1 MKKGWLFSL
10 LGIFL
15 CLLMLGGVTINS
27 IYRVQR
33 HGKLINYTGIVRGAS
48 QKLVKMELNG
58 TQGDDLIVYIDDI
71 IDSLQSGSGVYDLPL
86 PDDENYQKELKKTD
100 EAWEQLKIK
109 IYDARE
115 NEADAQIKERLMMD
129 SENFFNTTNDMVF
142 AAESFT
148 EQHAQRLMLLDVIMF
163 FSVMALWVFIFM
175 TNIRKILRL
184 ETSNR
189 ELKDSAGRDS
199 LTKAYTLEYFILR
212 AKELISVHTDVNY
225 ALFYVD
231 FSDFKYIN
239 DVFGYASGDDML
251 KHYASLLIKDK
262 DNGEL
267 VGRINADN
275 FIILRHYRNRSEL
288 TRRQSAVDSAI
299 REYMRSHLEKQSLSI
314 CCGICCLEDVDEKL
328 NLNELLN
335 RANFARK
342 MVKNGHELNNYCFY
356 DESIRQH
363 LLEEKSIESGM
374 EEALNSHLFEVYYQ
388 PKVCVQT
395 GEIAG
400 AEALVRWRTKKGT
413 LLLPD
418 QFIPVFEKNR
428 TIPQL
433 DQYVFEAVC
442 AWLRKL
448 LNEGKPVLPVSIN
461 VSRLQ
466 FCNTDFVETYAAIKK
481 RYDLPAGLLEIEF
494 TETVMFDNWERLT
507 SIVDQLHASGF
518 TCSIDDFGKGYSSL
532 GMFKNLNV
540 DVLKIDALFFQQLE
554 QDEKDRLLVENI
566 IQLVRQFG
574 VKTVA
579 EGIETKEQ
587 VSILKQMRCDYIQG
601 YVNYKP
607 MPQKEYEKLLVQTFR
622 IPGKEQVKKV
632 CAV

>member
-15 CLLMLGGVTINS
+15 CLILLGGVTINS
-27 IYRVQR
+27 IYRIQR
-33 HGKLINYTGIVRGAS
+33 HGRLINYTGIVRGAS
-48 QKLVKMELNG
+48 QKLVKMELNDIR
-58 TQGDDLIVYIDDI
+58 GDDLIVYIDDI
-71 IDSLQSGSGVYDLPL
+71 VDSLCTGSGVYDLPL
-86 PDDENYQKELKKTD
+86 PDDAAYLDELHQTKA
-100 EAWEQLKIK
+100 AWEQLKQK
-109 IYDARE
+109 IYAARTSMSDQ
-115 NEADAQIKERLMMD
+115 NVKNQLLQG
-129 SENFFNTTNDMVF
+129 SEDFFQTTNDMVF

-148 EQHAQRLMLLDVIMF
+148 EQHAKHLMLLDVMMF
-163 FSVMALWVFIFM
+163 LSVLALWIFIFI

-189 ELKDSAGRDS
+189 QLKDTAGRDT
-199 LTKAYTLEYFILR
+199 LTRAYTLEYFITR
-212 AKELISVHTDVNY
+212 AKQLMKSNANLKY

-239 DVFGYASGDDML
+239 DVFGYANGDDLL
-251 KHYASLLIKDK
+251 KHYAALLIKDK
-262 DNGEL
+262 QHDEL

-275 FIILRHYRNRSEL
+275 FIILRHYNNRTEL
-288 TRRQSAVDSAI
+288 TKRQAAVDAAI
-299 REYMRSHLEKQSLSI
+299 RDYMRSHLDRQALSI

-328 NLNELLN
+328 SLNELLN

-374 EEALNSHLFEVYYQ
+374 EEALNSRQFEVYYQ
-388 PKVCVQT
+388 PKVFMRT
-395 GEIAG
+395 EEIAG
-400 AEALVRWRTKKGT
+400 SEALVRWRTKKGT
-413 LLLPD
+413 MLMPD

-433 DQYVFEAVC
+433 DQYVFESVC
-442 AWLRKL
+442 MWIRTL
-448 LNEGKPVLPVSIN
+448 LDEGKPALPVSIN

-466 FCNTDFVETYAAIKK
+466 FCNADFVEIYAGIKNRYAIP
-481 RYDLPAGLLEIEF
+481 DNLLEIEF
-494 TETVMFDNWERLT
+494 TESVLFDNWERLT
-507 SIVDQLHASGF
+507 FIVDQLHASGF

-540 DVLKIDALFFQQLE
+540 DVLKIDALFFQNLVAE
-554 QDEKDRLLVENI
+554 EKDRLLAESI

-579 EGIETKEQ
+579 EGIETREQ
-587 VSILKQMRCDYIQG
+587 IEILKHMRCDYIQG
-601 YVNYKP
+601 YVYYKP
-607 MPQKEYEKLLVQTFR
+607 MPQKEYEKLLMQSFPLAVQ
-622 IPGKEQVKKV
+622 EAAAV
-632 CAV
+632 CTV

>member
-15 CLLMLGGVTINS
+15 CLILLGGVTINS

-33 HGKLINYTGIVRGAS
+33 HGRLINYTGIVRGAS
-48 QKLVKMELNG
+48 QKLVKMELNDIR
-58 TQGDDLIVYIDDI
+58 GDDLIVYIDDI
-71 IDSLQSGSGVYDLPL
+71 VDSLCTGSGVYDLPL
-86 PDDENYQKELKKTD
+86 PDDAAYLDELHQTKA
-100 EAWEQLKIK
+100 AWEQLKQK
-109 IYDARE
+109 IYAARTSMSDQ
-115 NEADAQIKERLMMD
+115 NVKNQLLQD
-129 SENFFNTTNDMVF
+129 SEDFFQMTNDMVF

-148 EQHAQRLMLLDVIMF
+148 EQHAKHLMLLDVMMF
-163 FSVMALWVFIFM
+163 LSVLALWIFIFI

-189 ELKDSAGRDS
+189 QLKDTAGRDT
-199 LTKAYTLEYFILR
+199 LTRAYTLEYFITR
-212 AKELISVHTDVNY
+212 AKQLMKSNANLKY

-239 DVFGYASGDDML
+239 DVFGYANGDDLL
-251 KHYASLLIKDK
+251 KHYAALLIKDK
-262 DNGEL
+262 QHDEL

-275 FIILRHYRNRSEL
+275 FIILRHYNNRTEL
-288 TRRQSAVDSAI
+288 TKRQAAVDAAI
-299 REYMRSHLEKQSLSI
+299 RDYMRSHLDRQALSI

-328 NLNELLN
+328 SLNELLN

-374 EEALNSHLFEVYYQ
+374 EEVLNSRQFEVYYQ
-388 PKVCVQT
+388 PKVFMRT
-395 GEIAG
+395 EEIAG
-400 AEALVRWRTKKGT
+400 SEALVRWRTKKGT
-413 LLLPD
+413 MLMPD

-433 DQYVFEAVC
+433 DQYVFESVC
-442 AWLRKL
+442 MWIRTL
-448 LNEGKPVLPVSIN
+448 LDEGKPALPVSIN

-466 FCNTDFVETYAAIKK
+466 FCNADFVEIYAGIKNRYAIP
-481 RYDLPAGLLEIEF
+481 DNLLEIEF
-494 TETVMFDNWERLT
+494 TESVLFDNWERLT
-507 SIVDQLHASGF
+507 LIVDQLHASGF

-540 DVLKIDALFFQQLE
+540 DVLKIDALFFQNLVAE
-554 QDEKDRLLVENI
+554 EKDRLLAESI

-579 EGIETKEQ
+579 EGIETREQ
-587 VSILKQMRCDYIQG
+587 IEILKHMRCDYIQG
-601 YVNYKP
+601 YVYYKP
-607 MPQKEYEKLLVQTFR
+607 MPQKEYEKLLMQSFPLAVQ
-622 IPGKEQVKKV
+622 EAAAV
-632 CAV
+632 CTV

>member
-15 CLLMLGGVTINS
+15 CLILLGGVTINS

-33 HGKLINYTGIVRGAS
+33 HGRLINYTGIVRGAS
-48 QKLVKMELNG
+48 QKLVKMELNDIY
-58 TQGDDLIVYIDDI
+58 GDDLIVYIDDI
-71 IDSLQSGSGVYDLPL
+71 VNSLCTGRGAYDLPL
-86 PDDENYQKELKKTD
+86 PDDADYLDELHQTK
-100 EAWEQLKIK
+100 EAWEQLKQQ
-109 IYDARE
+109 IYAVRTSRNDQ
-115 NEADAQIKERLMMD
+115 NVKHQLLQD
-129 SENFFNTTNDMVF
+129 SEDFFQTTNDMVF

-148 EQHAQRLMLLDVIMF
+148 EQHAKRLMLLDIIMF
-163 FSVMALWVFIFM
+163 LSVLALWVFIFI

-184 ETSNR
+184 ETTNR
-189 ELKDSAGRDS
+189 QLKDTAGRDT
-199 LTKAYTLEYFILR
+199 LTKAYTFEYFITR
-212 AKELISVHTDVNY
+212 AEQLMKSNTNFKY

-239 DVFGYASGDDML
+239 DVFGYANGDNLL
-251 KHYASLLIKDK
+251 KHYAALLIKDK
-262 DNGEL
+262 EHDEL

-275 FIILRHYRNRSEL
+275 FIILRHYNSRAEL
-288 TRRQSAVDSAI
+288 TKRQSAVDAAI
-299 REYMRSHLEKQSLSI
+299 RDYMRSHLDRQALSI

-374 EEALNSHLFEVYYQ
+374 EEALSSRQFEVFYQ
-388 PKVCVQT
+388 PKVCMRT
-395 GEIAG
+395 AEIAG
-400 AEALVRWRTKKGT
+400 SEALVRWRTQKGT
-413 LLLPD
+413 LLMPD

-433 DQYVFEAVC
+433 DQYVFESVC
-442 AWLRKL
+442 VWLRKL
-448 LNEGKPVLPVSIN
+448 LDEGKPVLPVSIN

-466 FCNTDFVETYAAIKK
+466 FCNMDFVETYAGIKK
-481 RYDLPAGLLEIEF
+481 RYAIPDGLLEIEF
-494 TETVMFDNWERLT
+494 TESVMFDNWERLT
-507 SIVDQLHASGF
+507 SIVDQLHSCGF
-518 TCSIDDFGKGYSSL
+518 ACSIDDFGKGYSSL

-540 DVLKIDALFFQQLE
+540 DVLKIDALFFHNLE
-554 QDEKDRLLVENI
+554 TEEKDRLLVESI

-579 EGIETKEQ
+579 EGIETREQ
-587 VSILKQMRCDYIQG
+587 IEILKHMRCDYIQG
-601 YVNYKP
+601 YVYYKP
-607 MPQKEYEKLLVQTFR
+607 MPQKEYEKLLLQLFPLCAQEAVT
-622 IPGKEQVKKV
+622 V
-632 CAV
+632 CPV

>member
-15 CLLMLGGVTINS
+15 CLILLGGVTINS

-33 HGKLINYTGIVRGAS
+33 HGRLINYTGIVRGAS
-48 QKLVKMELNG
+48 QKLVKMELNDIR
-58 TQGDDLIVYIDDI
+58 GDDLIVYIDDI
-71 IDSLQSGSGVYDLPL
+71 VDSLCTGSGVYDLPL
-86 PDDENYQKELKKTD
+86 PDDAAYLDELHQTKA
-100 EAWEQLKIK
+100 AWEQLKQK
-109 IYDARE
+109 IYAARTSISDQ
-115 NEADAQIKERLMMD
+115 NVKNQLLQD
-129 SENFFNTTNDMVF
+129 SEDFFQTTNDMVF

-148 EQHAQRLMLLDVIMF
+148 EQHAKHLMLLDVMMF
-163 FSVMALWVFIFM
+163 LSVLALWIFIFI

-189 ELKDSAGRDS
+189 QLKDTAGRDT
-199 LTKAYTLEYFILR
+199 LTRAYTLEYFITR
-212 AKELISVHTDVNY
+212 AKQLMKSNANLKY

-239 DVFGYASGDDML
+239 DVFGYANGDDLL
-251 KHYASLLIKDK
+251 KHYAALLIKDK
-262 DNGEL
+262 QHDEL

-275 FIILRHYRNRSEL
+275 FIILRHYNNRAEL
-288 TRRQSAVDSAI
+288 TKRQAAVDAAI
-299 REYMRSHLEKQSLSI
+299 RDYMRSHLDRQALSI

-328 NLNELLN
+328 SLNELLN

-374 EEALNSHLFEVYYQ
+374 EEALNSRQFEVYYQ
-388 PKVCVQT
+388 PKVFMRT
-395 GEIAG
+395 EEIAG
-400 AEALVRWRTKKGT
+400 SEALVRWRAKKGT
-413 LLLPD
+413 MLMPD

-442 AWLRKL
+442 MWIRTL
-448 LNEGKPVLPVSIN
+448 LDEGKPALPVSIN

-466 FCNTDFVETYAAIKK
+466 FCNADFVEIYAGIKNRYAIP
-481 RYDLPAGLLEIEF
+481 DNLLEIEF
-494 TETVMFDNWERLT
+494 TESVLFDNWERLT
-507 SIVDQLHASGF
+507 LIVDQLHASGF

-540 DVLKIDALFFQQLE
+540 DVLKIDALFFQNLVAE
-554 QDEKDRLLVENI
+554 EKDRLLAESI
-566 IQLVRQFG
+566 IQLARQFG

-579 EGIETKEQ
+579 EGIETREQ
-587 VSILKQMRCDYIQG
+587 IEILKHMRCDYIQG
-601 YVNYKP
+601 YVYYKP
-607 MPQKEYEKLLVQTFR
+607 MPQKEYEKLLMQSFPLAVQ
-622 IPGKEQVKKV
+622 EAAAV
-632 CAV
+632 CTV

>member
-15 CLLMLGGVTINS
+15 CLILLGGVTINS

-33 HGKLINYTGIVRGAS
+33 HGRLINYTGIVRGAS
-48 QKLVKMELNG
+48 QKLVKMELNDIR
-58 TQGDDLIVYIDDI
+58 GDDLIVYIDDI
-71 IDSLQSGSGVYDLPL
+71 VDSLCTGSGVYDLPL
-86 PDDENYQKELKKTD
+86 PDAAAYLDELHQTKA
-100 EAWEQLKIK
+100 AWEQLKQK
-109 IYDARE
+109 IYAARTSMSDQ
-115 NEADAQIKERLMMD
+115 NVKNQLLQD
-129 SENFFNTTNDMVF
+129 SEDFFQTTNDMVF

-148 EQHAQRLMLLDVIMF
+148 EQHAKHLMLLDVMMF
-163 FSVMALWVFIFM
+163 LSVLALWIFIFI

-189 ELKDSAGRDS
+189 QLKDTAGRDT
-199 LTKAYTLEYFILR
+199 LTRAYTLEYFITR
-212 AKELISVHTDVNY
+212 AKQLMKSNANLKY

-239 DVFGYASGDDML
+239 DVFGYANGDDLL
-251 KHYASLLIKDK
+251 KHYAALLIKDK
-262 DNGEL
+262 QHDEL

-275 FIILRHYRNRSEL
+275 FIILRHYNNRTEL
-288 TRRQSAVDSAI
+288 TKRQAAVDAAI
-299 REYMRSHLEKQSLSI
+299 RDYMRSHLDRQALSI

-328 NLNELLN
+328 SLNELLN

-374 EEALNSHLFEVYYQ
+374 EEALNSRQFEVYYQ
-388 PKVCVQT
+388 PKVFMRT
-395 GEIAG
+395 EEIAG
-400 AEALVRWRTKKGT
+400 SEALVRWRTKKGT
-413 LLLPD
+413 MLMPD

-442 AWLRKL
+442 MWIRTL
-448 LNEGKPVLPVSIN
+448 LDEGKPALPVSIN

-466 FCNTDFVETYAAIKK
+466 FCNADFVEIYAGIKK
-481 RYDLPAGLLEIEF
+481 RYAIPDNLLEIEF
-494 TETVMFDNWERLT
+494 TESVLFDNWERLT
-507 SIVDQLHASGF
+507 FIVDQLHASGF

-540 DVLKIDALFFQQLE
+540 DVLKIDALFFQNLVAE
-554 QDEKDRLLVENI
+554 EKDRLLAESI

-579 EGIETKEQ
+579 EGIETREQ
-587 VSILKQMRCDYIQG
+587 IEILKHMRCDYIQG
-601 YVNYKP
+601 YVYYKP
-607 MPQKEYEKLLVQTFR
+607 MPQKEYEKLLMQSFPLAVQ
-622 IPGKEQVKKV
+622 EAAAV
-632 CAV
+632 CTV

>member
-15 CLLMLGGVTINS
+15 CLILLGGVTINS

-33 HGKLINYTGIVRGAS
+33 HGRLINYTGIVRGAS
-48 QKLVKMELNG
+48 QKLVKMELNDIR
-58 TQGDDLIVYIDDI
+58 GDDLIVYIDDI
-71 IDSLQSGSGVYDLPL
+71 VDSLCTGSGVYDLPL
-86 PDDENYQKELKKTD
+86 PDDAAYLDELHQTKA
-100 EAWEQLKIK
+100 AWEQLKQK
-109 IYDARE
+109 IYAARTSMSDQ
-115 NEADAQIKERLMMD
+115 NVKNQLLQD
-129 SENFFNTTNDMVF
+129 SEDFFQTTNDMVF
-142 AAESFT
+142 TAESFT
-148 EQHAQRLMLLDVIMF
+148 EQHAKHLMLLDVMMF
-163 FSVMALWVFIFM
+163 LSVLALWIFIFI

-189 ELKDSAGRDS
+189 QLKDTAGRDT
-199 LTKAYTLEYFILR
+199 LTRAYTLEYFITR
-212 AKELISVHTDVNY
+212 AKQLMKSNANLKY

-239 DVFGYASGDDML
+239 DVFGYANGDDLL
-251 KHYASLLIKDK
+251 KHYAALLIKDK
-262 DNGEL
+262 QHDEL

-275 FIILRHYRNRSEL
+275 FIILRHYNNRAEL
-288 TRRQSAVDSAI
+288 TKRQAAVDAAI
-299 REYMRSHLEKQSLSI
+299 RDYMRSHLDRQALSI

-328 NLNELLN
+328 SLNELLN

-374 EEALNSHLFEVYYQ
+374 EEALNSRQFEVYYQ
-388 PKVCVQT
+388 PKVFMRT
-395 GEIAG
+395 EEIAG
-400 AEALVRWRTKKGT
+400 SEALVRWRTKKGT
-413 LLLPD
+413 MLMPD

-442 AWLRKL
+442 MWIRTL
-448 LNEGKPVLPVSIN
+448 LDEGKPTLPVSIN

-466 FCNTDFVETYAAIKK
+466 FCNADFVEIYAGIKNRYAIP
-481 RYDLPAGLLEIEF
+481 DNLLEIEF
-494 TETVMFDNWERLT
+494 TESVLFDNWERLT
-507 SIVDQLHASGF
+507 LIVDQLHASGF

-540 DVLKIDALFFQQLE
+540 DVLKIDALFFQNLVAE
-554 QDEKDRLLVENI
+554 EKDRLLAESI

-579 EGIETKEQ
+579 EGIETREQ
-587 VSILKQMRCDYIQG
+587 IEILKHMRCDYIQG
-601 YVNYKP
+601 YVYYKP
-607 MPQKEYEKLLVQTFR
+607 MPQKEYEKLLMQSFPLAVQ
-622 IPGKEQVKKV
+622 EAAAV
-632 CAV
+632 CTV

>member
-15 CLLMLGGVTINS
+15 CLILLGGVTINS
-27 IYRVQR
+27 IYRIQR
-33 HGKLINYTGIVRGAS
+33 HGRLINYTGIVRGAS
-48 QKLVKMELNG
+48 QKLVKMELNDIR
-58 TQGDDLIVYIDDI
+58 GDDLIVYIDDI
-71 IDSLQSGSGVYDLPL
+71 VDSLCTGSGVYDLPL
-86 PDDENYQKELKKTD
+86 PDDAAYLDELHQTKA
-100 EAWEQLKIK
+100 AWEQLKQK
-109 IYDARE
+109 IYAARTSISDQ
-115 NEADAQIKERLMMD
+115 NVKNQLLQD
-129 SENFFNTTNDMVF
+129 SEDFFQTTNDMVF

-148 EQHAQRLMLLDVIMF
+148 EQHARHLMLLDVMMF
-163 FSVMALWVFIFM
+163 LSVLALWIFIFI

-189 ELKDSAGRDS
+189 QLKDTAGRDT
-199 LTKAYTLEYFILR
+199 LTRAYTLEYFITR
-212 AKELISVHTDVNY
+212 AKQLMKSNANLKY

-239 DVFGYASGDDML
+239 DVFGYANGDDLL
-251 KHYASLLIKDK
+251 KHYAALLIKDK
-262 DNGEL
+262 QHDEL

-275 FIILRHYRNRSEL
+275 FIILRHYNNRTEL
-288 TRRQSAVDSAI
+288 TKRQAAVDAAI
-299 REYMRSHLEKQSLSI
+299 RDYMRSHLDRQALSI

-328 NLNELLN
+328 SLNELLN

-374 EEALNSHLFEVYYQ
+374 EEALNSRQFEVYYQ
-388 PKVCVQT
+388 PKVFMRT
-395 GEIAG
+395 EEIAG
-400 AEALVRWRTKKGT
+400 SEALVRWRTKKGT
-413 LLLPD
+413 MLMPD

-442 AWLRKL
+442 MWIRTL
-448 LNEGKPVLPVSIN
+448 LDEGKPALPVSIN

-466 FCNTDFVETYAAIKK
+466 FCNADFVEIYAGIKNRYAIP
-481 RYDLPAGLLEIEF
+481 DNLLEIEF
-494 TETVMFDNWERLT
+494 TESVLFDNWERLT
-507 SIVDQLHASGF
+507 LIVDQLHASGF

-540 DVLKIDALFFQQLE
+540 DVLKIDALFFQNLVAE
-554 QDEKDRLLVENI
+554 EKDRLLAESI

-579 EGIETKEQ
+579 EGIETREQ
-587 VSILKQMRCDYIQG
+587 IEILKHMRCDYIQG
-601 YVNYKP
+601 YVYYKP
-607 MPQKEYEKLLVQTFR
+607 MPQKEYEKLLLQSFPLAVQ
-622 IPGKEQVKKV
+622 EAAAV
-632 CAV
+632 CTV

>member
-71 IDSLQSGSGVYDLPL
+71 IVSLQSGSGVYDLPL

-115 NEADAQIKERLMMD
+115 NEADAQIKEQLMLD

-374 EEALNSHLFEVYYQ
+374 EEALNSHLFEVYNQ
-388 PKVCVQT
+388 PKVCLQT

-622 IPGKEQVKKV
+622 ISGKEQVKKV

>member
-1 MKKGWLFSL
+1 MKKGWLYSL

-15 CLLMLGGVTINS
+15 CLLTLGGVTINS
-27 IYRVQR
+27 IYRIQR
-33 HGKLINYTGIVRGAS
+33 HGSLINYTGIVRGAS
-48 QKLVKMELNG
+48 QKLIKMELNDI
-58 TQGDDLIVYIDDI
+58 QGDDLIFYIDEI
-71 IDSLQSGSGVYDLPL
+71 LDSLTEGSGVYDLPL
-86 PDDENYQKELKKTD
+86 PDDENYQSKLGKTK
-100 EAWEQLKIK
+100 EAWEQIK
-109 IYDARE
+109 KQIYITRKDSGNMAAK
-115 NEADAQIKERLMMD
+115 NQLLQD
-129 SENFFNTTNDMVF
+129 SEQFFNTTNDMVF

-148 EQHAQRLMLLDVIMF
+148 NQHARRLMLLDIIMF
-163 FSVMALWVFIFM
+163 ACVLALWIFIFI

-189 ELKDSAGRDS
+189 ELKDTAGRDS
-199 LTKAYTLEYFILR
+199 LTRAYTLEYFISQ
-212 AKELISVHTDVNY
+212 AQELMKQQTELNY

-239 DVFGYASGDDML
+239 DVFGYARGDDML
-251 KHYASLLIKDK
+251 RQYAALLIEDK
-262 DNGEL
+262 KAYEL

-275 FIILRHYRNRSEL
+275 FIILRHYENRTEL
-288 TRRQSAVDSAI
+288 TKRQSAVDARI

-314 CCGICCLEDVDEKL
+314 CCGICCMEDVDEKL
-328 NLNELLN
+328 SLHELLN

-342 MVKNGHELNNYCFY
+342 MVKDGHELNNYCFY

-374 EEALNSHLFEVYYQ
+374 EEALKNHQFLVYYQ
-388 PKVCVQT
+388 PKIDVQT

-400 AEALVRWRTKKGT
+400 AEALVRWRIKKGT
-413 LLLPD
+413 LLMPD

-428 TIPQL
+428 TIPLL
-433 DQYVFEAVC
+433 DQYVFECVC
-442 AWLRKL
+442 AWQRRL
-448 LNEGKPVLPVSIN
+448 LDEGRMVLPVSVN

-466 FCNTDFVETYAAIKK
+466 FCNADFVETYAAIKK
-481 RYDLPAGLLEIEF
+481 RYQLPAGLLEIEF
-494 TETVMFDNWERLT
+494 TESVLYDNWERLT
-507 SIVDQLHASGF
+507 SIVDELHAAGF

-554 QDEKDRLLVENI
+554 QEEKDQLLVNSI

-579 EGIETKEQ
+579 EGIETQKQ
-587 VSILKQMRCDYIQG
+587 VDILKEMHCDYIQG
-601 YVNYKP
+601 YVYYKP
-607 MPQKEYEKLLVQTFR
+607 LPQKGYERLLLQSSPQTV
-622 IPGKEQVKKV
+622 KEIMEACVI
-632 CAV
+632 